1 MVRRSVVNE
10 IEIRA
15 DIKTRALLSR
25 GSTDIY
31 ADVCTVYVSNSMSF
45 STVCRQIRDFSAGVG
60 SVTSAS
66 KYCRS
71 KSASSPKIVIKNYI
85 VKSDANPTQ
94 RYTSQQIADMVG
106 ISKAFALRFWRNILK
121 MKESTWWA
129 PHLLNE
135 EQKYMHVRTAR
146 KLLKR
151 FPRYDQKLFMNVVT
165 YDETWMHYFE
175 PHRNISNRVW
185 LTKMQEG
192 HVLPKG
198 LPV

>member
-1 MVRRSVVNE
+1 MVGRSVENE

-25 GSTDIY
+25 GSMDIY
-31 ADVCTVYVSNSMSF
+31 ADIFTVYVSNSMSF
-45 STVCRQIRDFSAGVG
+45 STVCRQVRDFSAGVG
-60 SVTSAS
+60 SVTSAP

-85 VKSDANPTQ
+85 VKSGAKI
-94 RYTSQQIADMVG
+94 YFSADCG
-106 ISKAFALRFWRNILK
+106 HGWHFKRFCTGFWRNIWK
-121 MKESTWWA
+121 MKKESNWWA

-135 EQKYMHVRTAR
+135 EQKYTHVRTAC

-165 YDETWMHYFE
+165 YDESWMHYFE
-175 PHRNISNRVW
+175 PHRNISN
-185 LTKMQEG
+185 
-192 HVLPKG
+192 
-198 LPV
+198 

>member
-1 MVRRSVVNE
+1 MVGRSVENE

-31 ADVCTVYVSNSMSF
+31 ADICTDYVSNSMSF
-45 STVCRQIRDFSAGVG
+45 SAVCRQIRDFSAGVG
-60 SVTSAS
+60 SVTSAP

-71 KSASSPKIVIKNYI
+71 KSASSPNIVIKNYI
-85 VKSDANPTQ
+85 VKSDAKI
-94 RYTSQQIADMVG
+94 YFSADCG
-106 ISKAFALRFWRNILK
+106 HDWHFKSIALRFWRNILK
-121 MKESTWWA
+121 MKKESTWWA
-129 PHLLNE
+129 SHLPNE
-135 EQKYMHVRTAR
+135 KQKYTHVRMAC

-165 YDETWMHYFE
+165 YDESWMHYFE
-175 PHRNISNRVW
+175 PHRKISNRVW

-192 HVLPKG
+192 LALPKG

>member
-1 MVRRSVVNE
+1 MVGRSVENE

-31 ADVCTVYVSNSMSF
+31 ADICTVYVSNSMSF
-45 STVCRQIRDFSAGVG
+45 STVCRQVRDFSAGVG
-60 SVTSAS
+60 SVTSAP

-85 VKSDANPTQ
+85 VKSDAKIYFP
-94 RYTSQQIADMVG
+94 ADCG
-106 ISKAFALRFWRNILK
+106 HGWHFKSIWRNILK
-121 MKESTWWA
+121 MKKESTWWA

-135 EQKYMHVRTAR
+135 EQKYTHVRTAR

-165 YDETWMHYFE
+165 YDESWMHYFE
-175 PHRNISNRVW
+175 PHRKISNRVHVW
-185 LTKMQEG
+185 LTKMQEDL
-192 HVLPKG
+192 VLPKR